1 MMIRRKGKAKDI
13 GDYTLAYVYLYTYA
27 GDKAK
32 LLGLTLSTYQDADK
46 LESMILRG
54 LGHG

>member
-1 MMIRRKGKAKDI
+1 MIRRKGKAKDI